1 MPARAAWRI
10 CLTNRLRF
18 LPVAEALP
26 RLVSD
31 SNRRMIYEFAMD
43 TFEFSVRVL
52 VVAVG
57 LFAIETIALTWRM

>member
-1 MPARAAWRI
+1 M
-10 CLTNRLRF
+10 
-18 LPVAEALP
+18 AEALP

-31 SNRRMIYEFAMD
+31 SNRRMNYEFAMD